1 MDELAARRAAKE
13 LEQLENLVGE
23 LCLSVPAWLIN
34 RMGKEMHD
42 AVFHLVVQEAKDR
55 LHRPR

>member
-23 LCLSVPAWLIN
+23 LCLSVPAWLIR
-34 RMGKEMHD
+34 RMSQETQN
-42 AVFHLVVQEAKDR
+42 AVFHLAVQEAKDR
-55 LHRPR
+55 LRRPR